1 MKTMLARDDGFA
13 ITTILLI
20 ASVATAVI
28 VGGSSTTAAVMN
40 RNDIQEATGHMQDV
54 AADIRQRTQGDDSAQ
69 AQAMRAHADKMDAVA
84 GSLSGAAD
92 KDLVVAV
99 TNNVGDA
106 VLTPIQGGAVITA
119 AKFAWDVKTG
129 WELGDTAMKSWG
141 ITDSGADPLI
151 AQLRDLEVPRD
162 LSAPVE
168 QAIVEAKLKGARVA
182 VSGADP
188 GLDPG
193 EVDAAATQIVVD
205 AATSGSTPATGSDPY
220 RNHWVDGAIAQ
231 HLGWTPPD
239 DAAVSDGGT
248 DGDATSDDSAGGETP
263 ADGYD
268 GETPAVVDSGDW
280 IKFLFSAPG
289 TYWPGPVSASVAET
303 AIRET
308 AQAFLG
314 MQPGTTI
321 QILAIGPTDG
331 QSGAWP
337 VRFRMIGPESDGNGI
352 VFLTLVYA
360 SEDGYFASPI
370 FMPDPIGGAR
380 AALSR

>member
-1 MKTMLARDDGFA
+1 MLARDEGFA

-20 ASVATAVI
+20 TSVATAVI

-54 AADIRQRTQGDDSAQ
+54 AADIRQRTAGDDSAQ
-69 AQAMRAHADKMDAVA
+69 ARAMRAHADKMDAVA

-92 KDLVVAV
+92 KDLLVAV

-129 WELGDTAMKSWG
+129 WELGDTAMSSWG
-141 ITDSGADPLI
+141 ITDPGADPLL
-151 AQLRDLEVPRD
+151 AQLRDLDVPRD

-168 QAIVEAKLKGARVA
+168 QAIVEAKLKGARAAVA
-182 VSGADP
+182 GADL

-193 EVDAAATQIVVD
+193 EVDAAAARVVVD
-205 AATSGSTPATGSDPY
+205 VETSGVPPASGSDPY
-220 RNHWVDGAIAQ
+220 RNRWVDDAVAQ

-239 DAAVSDGGT
+239 DAAVSDGGPGD
-248 DGDATSDDSAGGETP
+248 DGIDDDGAGGEAP

-268 GETPAVVDSGDW
+268 GEAPAVVDSGEW

-289 TYWPGPVSASVAET
+289 TYWPGSPDPYSAEI

-308 AQAFLG
+308 AEAFLG
-314 MQPGTTI
+314 MQPGTTV
-321 QILAIGPTDG
+321 QVLAVGPTDG

-337 VRFRMIGPESDGNGI
+337 VRFRVIGPDTDGNGM
-352 VFLTLVYA
+352 VFLALVHA
-360 SEDGYFASPI
+360 SDDGYMASPI
-370 FMPDPIGGAR
+370 FMPDPIGGATS
-380 AALSR
+380 AFSR

>member
-1 MKTMLARDDGFA
+1 MRTTLSRDDGFA

-20 ASVATAVI
+20 TSVATAVI

-40 RNDIQEATGHMQDV
+40 RSDIQEATGHMQGV
-54 AADIRQRTQGDDSAQ
+54 AADIRQRTAGDDSAQ

-92 KDLVVAV
+92 KDLLVAV

-106 VLTPIQGGAVITA
+106 VLTPIQGGAVVTA

-129 WELGDTAMKSWG
+129 WELGDTAMSSWG
-141 ITDSGADPLI
+141 ITDPGADPLL
-151 AQLRDLEVPRD
+151 AQLRGLEVPRD
-162 LSAPVE
+162 LSTPVE
-168 QAIVEAKLKGARVA
+168 QAIVEAKLKGARAA

-193 EVDAAATQIVVD
+193 EVDAAATQLVMDVV
-205 AATSGSTPATGSDPY
+205 TSGDTPAAGSDPY
-220 RNHWVDGAIAQ
+220 RNHWVDDAIAQ

-239 DAAVSDGGT
+239 DAAVSGDGT
-248 DGDATSDDSAGGETP
+248 PGETP
-263 ADGYD
+263 ADGGVVPD
-268 GETPAVVDSGDW
+268 GGPDVDGGAPDAGGAGDW
-280 IKFLFSAPG
+280 IKFLFSGPG
-289 TYWPGPVSASVAET
+289 TYWPGSPDPYSAEI

-308 AQAFLG
+308 AEAFLG
-314 MQPGTTI
+314 MQPGTTV
-321 QILAIGPTDG
+321 QVLAVGPTDG

-337 VRFRMIGPESDGNGI
+337 VRFRVIGPDTDGNGM

-360 SEDGYFASPI
+360 SDDGYMASPI
-370 FMPDPIGGAR
+370 FMPDPIGGATS
-380 AALSR
+380 ALSR

>member
-1 MKTMLARDDGFA
+1 MRTTLSRDDGFA

-40 RNDIQEATGHMQDV
+40 RSDIQEATGHMQGV
-54 AADIRQRTQGDDSAQ
+54 AADIRQRTAGDDSAQ

-92 KDLVVAV
+92 KDLLVAV

-106 VLTPIQGGAVITA
+106 VLTPIQGGAAITA
-119 AKFAWDVKTG
+119 AKFAWDVKGG
-129 WELGDTAMKSWG
+129 WELGDTAMSSWG
-141 ITDSGADPLI
+141 ITDPGADPLL
-151 AQLRDLEVPRD
+151 AQLRGLEVPRD
-162 LSAPVE
+162 LSTPVE
-168 QAIVEAKLKGARVA
+168 QAIVEAKLKGARAA

-193 EVDAAATQIVVD
+193 EVDAAATQLVLDVV
-205 AATSGSTPATGSDPY
+205 TSGDTPAVGSDPY
-220 RNHWVDGAIAQ
+220 RNRWVDDAIAQ

-239 DAAVSDGGT
+239 DAAVPDGGT
-248 DGDATSDDSAGGETP
+248 QDGAP
-263 ADGYD
+263 ADGGVVPD
-268 GETPAVVDSGDW
+268 GGPDADGGAPDAGGAGDW
-280 IKFLFSAPG
+280 IKFLFSGPG
-289 TYWPGPVSASVAET
+289 TYWPGSPDPYSAEI

-308 AQAFLG
+308 AEAFLG
-314 MQPGTTI
+314 MQPGTTV
-321 QILAIGPTDG
+321 QVLAVGPTDG

-337 VRFRMIGPESDGNGI
+337 VRFRVIGPDTDGNGM

-360 SEDGYFASPI
+360 SDDGYVASPI
-370 FMPDPIGGAR
+370 FMPDPIGGATS
-380 AALSR
+380 ALSR